1 MNRQAAAQDP
11 LVPAWPIFP
20 IAAEPI
26 WRQIGCQTQKS
37 GSIEADGARQIR
49 SVSGEPQGTRTPNP
63 LIKSW
68 LLRVALPACYG
79 FGYEADPHHLHK

>member
-1 MNRQAAAQDP
+1 MWGKWAVRVGD
-11 LVPAWPIFP
+11 LGREMGHL
-20 IAAEPI
+20 IAPSWQGGNA
-26 WRQIGCQTQKS
+26 GCRTQNVVVGMS
-37 GSIEADGARQIR
+37 PTTTYS
-49 SVSGEPQGTRTPNP
+49 SGEPPGTRTPNP